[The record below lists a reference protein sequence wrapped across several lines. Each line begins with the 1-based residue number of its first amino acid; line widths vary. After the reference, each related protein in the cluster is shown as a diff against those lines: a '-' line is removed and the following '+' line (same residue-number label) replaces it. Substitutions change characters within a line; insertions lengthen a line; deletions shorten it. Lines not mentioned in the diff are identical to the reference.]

1 MTPALRRALLAYAVG
16 VIVFVA
22 VDLVWLTV
30 VAADLYD
37 DQLGPL
43 LADPVRPVPAVA
55 FYALFVA
62 GIVHFVVLPA
72 LERDSIRWA
81 AGSGAFFGLVT
92 YATWDLTSLS
102 VLEGFPAALVP
113 IDLAWGAVLA
123 AVVSTVTTLVVRR
136 IGPSHAADSAADGA
150 RHRG

>member
-1 MTPALRRALLAYAVG
+1 MR
-16 VIVFVA
+16 
-22 VDLVWLTV
+22 
-30 VAADLYD
+30 
-37 DQLGPL
+37 PL
-43 LADPVRPVPAVA
+43 PAVA
-55 FYALFVA
+55 FYVLFVA

-72 LERDSIRWA
+72 LARDSVRWA

-136 IGPSHAADSAADGA
+136 IAGPEPRPEGTPP
-150 RHRG
+150 GG